1 MTIPVNSR
9 SSTGRDSPHD
19 LHMIG
24 NAHMDPVW
32 VWDWREG
39 FGEVWSTFKSALD
52 RIAEHEDVTFTASS
66 AAYYSWIERHDPAM
80 FESIKAAVASGRWF
94 FVGGMW
100 IEPDCNI
107 PSGESLCRQLLYGQ
121 RYFQRAF
128 GSLAT
133 IGYNVDS
140 FGHAAGLPGILRG
153 AGLDAYVMMRPA
165 DHEKA
170 MPANA
175 FLWSDP
181 SGCAIAAYRIPGNYE
196 TDSVDALAANVES
209 ASELS
214 RVQGTPQMCFFG
226 VGNHGGG
233 PTRSMIEQIDGLR
246 SRRREIIYSDPGR
259 YFHQL
264 RVLDLSLPLVEGE
277 LQHHAPGCYSVS
289 AWVKA
294 SNRSGESA
302 LLDAETLEA
311 VASSVV
317 GRVANGAELS
327 GAWEELLLCQFH
339 DVLAG
344 TSSDSA
350 YRTIRSRYGYVET
363 VADGVTTNAIYEIAH
378 RIDTRIESI
387 DAQERESPWTVN
399 DRAAAPFVVYNPL
412 AWPVRQ
418 FVAVA
423 RSGARVLDS
432 AGTEIASQAIASGE
446 LTIYPSNM
454 LFAVDLEPLGY
465 EVFWLQG
472 SRLRSPDPVAATTPE
487 IKNDRFSV
495 AIDGETG
502 IITSLVDLA
511 TSTELLSAEG
521 IRPLVLADESD
532 TWSHGLTRFDGE
544 PSTIHFAGWEVV
556 EDGPL
561 RSTLRLRF
569 DCGESHIVEDVE
581 LIDGSP
587 YVQIRIRA
595 EWSTPRCVVKLALPW
610 IVGRRANTV
619 AGASYSFQERD
630 ANGNEEVMQG
640 WLDYYDVDV
649 DRGVGLTTDH
659 LYGYDARDGVVRLT
673 ILRNPLAA
681 DHGGPWAERI
691 GEDFSLTDSGHHDA
705 TIRIHPHVGNWQQ
718 ANLPARADEHHRQPI
733 VVAETYHGGSLP
745 GRGSFLAVEPQ
756 SAGVIRV
763 VKRAEGGDGAI
774 VRLAEPV
781 GRLTSLQ
788 LSGGVLGRAV
798 SVDLT
803 PFEVKTIFIPD
814 DTEETTRTVSIVE
827 LDDHKSGIIS

>member
-1 MTIPVNSR
+1 
-9 SSTGRDSPHD
+9 
-19 LHMIG
+19 MIG

-52 RIAEHEDVTFTASS
+52 RIAEHENVTFTASS

-165 DHEKA
+165 DHEKP

-181 SGCAIAAYRIPGNYE
+181 SGFAIAAYRIPGNYE
-196 TDSVDALAANVES
+196 TDSVDALAANVEI

-214 RVQGTPQMCFFG
+214 KVQGTPQMCFFG

-259 YFHQL
+259 YFQQL

-317 GRVANGAELS
+317 GRAANGAELS

-387 DAQERESPWTVN
+387 DAQERESPWTVS

-423 RSGARVLDS
+423 RSAARVLDS

-454 LFAVDLEPLGY
+454 LFAVELEPLGY

-487 IKNDRFSV
+487 IKNDRFNV

-502 IITSLVDLA
+502 IITSLMDLA
-511 TSTELLSAEG
+511 TSTELLPAEG

-581 LIDGSP
+581 LFEGSP

-595 EWSTPRCVVKLALPW
+595 EWSTPRSVVKLVLPW

-705 TIRIHPHVGNWQQ
+705 TIRIHPHVGNWQK

-733 VVAETYHGGSLP
+733 VVAETYHAGSLP

-781 GRLTSLQ
+781 GRSTSLQ

-814 DTEETTRTVSIVE
+814 DTEGTTRTVSIVE
-827 LDDHKSGIIS
+827 LDDHKSGTMS